1 MIVQIFIS
9 VSYPVLVDELRNLP
23 LMKIPG
29 QFSRM
34 MSLGVHGLGEAERDE
49 RTVAMSGLQSASRMQ

>member
-1 MIVQIFIS
+1 M
-9 VSYPVLVDELRNLP
+9 LVDELCNLP
-23 LMKIPG
+23 FMKIPG

-49 RTVAMSGLQSASRMQ
+49 RTVAISGLQSASRMQ